1 MNSTPTPPTEPT
13 PNPFQDQKFKGFM
26 RKLVAV
32 PRSEIAAEKKK
43 YQRRKARRAK
53 KK

>member
-1 MNSTPTPPTEPT
+1 MTANPTPPPEP
-13 PNPFQDQKFKGFM
+13 PAFQDRKFRDFM

-32 PRSEIAAEKKK
+32 PKSEIAAEEKK

-53 KK
+53 RK